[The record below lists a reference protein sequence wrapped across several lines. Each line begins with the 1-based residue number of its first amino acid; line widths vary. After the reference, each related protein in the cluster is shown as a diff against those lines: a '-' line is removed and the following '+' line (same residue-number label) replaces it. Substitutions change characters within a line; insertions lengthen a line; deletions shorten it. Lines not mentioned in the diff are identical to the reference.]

1 LLDNLLG
8 TKYAED
14 LIGLVQFRRLDEF
27 IADRYRVARRY
38 GEEFIKQGVEGA
50 RPLSIPLDVRS
61 SWYKYIVMLD
71 EWIDEGLGYC
81 SECELRDC
89 CDYIGEYG
97 IPRLEIEE
105 VVFFNRGGWWKA
117 YPIFNCG
124 MDLEKVNIEEV
135 L

>member
-1 LLDNLLG
+1 MEVSKNEVRFSLEEVDEAVKVLSERVGIREDLLKEVIEVLLD
-8 TKYAED
+8 D
-14 LIGLVQFRRLDEF
+14 
-27 IADRYRVARRY
+27 
-38 GEEFIKQGVEGA
+38 
-50 RPLSIPLDVRS
+50 
-61 SWYKYIVMLD
+61 WM
-71 EWIDEGLGYC
+71 DEGLGYC

-105 VVFFNRGGWWKA
+105 VVFFNRGGGWKA

-135 L
+135 I